1 METLDRAGL
10 IGIEG
15 APEGSFAQE
24 DYPTMVTKALV
35 VDDSATDLLNIKTIL
50 SDAGCIVVTASDG
63 ADAIAKAKAEH
74 PTIIFLD
81 VIMPGMDGYEACRLL
96 SSDPATKEI
105 PIVFVTSKGQKADKV
120 WGQVQGAKG
129 HLVKPFTAEQV
140 IDQLKALT

>member
-1 METLDRAGL
+1 
-10 IGIEG
+10 
-15 APEGSFAQE
+15 
-24 DYPTMVTKALV
+24 MVTKALV

-63 ADAIAKAKAEH
+63 ADAIAKAKAEK
-74 PTIIFLD
+74 PAIIFLD

-96 SSDPATKEI
+96 SGDPATREI